1 MSLSIGI
8 DIGGTFTDFA
18 LEWQRGDT
26 LLRRTLKLPTT
37 PRAPEQAVLDGLPQL
52 LGEVG
57 ALPRD
62 VTRLVHGTTLA
73 TNALIE
79 RRGARTAFL
88 TTEGFRDVLAT
99 GNESR
104 AAQYELFYRK
114 PAPLVPRR
122 WRLPVGGRIGAA
134 GQELAPLDVTA
145 IARHAADMQAGGIE
159 SIAVGYL
166 HAYAAP
172 AHERRTRDLLAALL
186 PGVPVSL
193 SSEVSPEIR
202 EYERFCTTV
211 ANAYVQ
217 PIVSAYLSRLQQGLR
232 AQGFTVAMLLMLS
245 SGGLATVETTMRFPV
260 RLLESGPAGGAVF
273 AARIARDAALP
284 RALAFDMGGTTAKLC
299 LLEDGVPRTDR
310 VFEVDRSYRFAKGS
324 GMPVRVPVV
333 ELVEIGAGGGSIA
346 RVDATGRVAV
356 GPESAGSEPGPACFG
371 RGGHA
376 PTVSDAN
383 LVLGRLAAA
392 GFAGGRMTLD
402 GAAAQ
407 AALLSLA
414 PDRAADDLAITVSEV
429 VEAGM
434 AAAARVHAAE
444 RGAGLEDR
452 VLIAFGGGAPLHALR
467 LARRLG
473 VTRVIIPDGAGVGS
487 AFGFLWATPSYE
499 AVRGHPG
506 AVAALDMFALEAA
519 FLALTDEATRV
530 VTPALPPGAPQRI
543 RRTAQ
548 LRYRGQGQEVSAP
561 LPLET
566 PNAAMLEAAFLEA
579 YATQYGAPIPGVA
592 VDLVAIAVTV
602 SGPPEASR
610 PIPIPSTVPAAPSTT
625 TRSLRDPDGGA
636 AFPCPVLRRDAL
648 LPGAIAEG
656 PLLVVEDATTTVIPA
671 GCTLRVD
678 ARGHLVIDLAAAV
691 PGVLAA

>member
-1 MSLSIGI
+1 MSLGIGI

-18 LEWQRGDT
+18 LEWRRDDN
-26 LLRRTLKLPTT
+26 LLRHTLKLPTT
-37 PRAPEQAVLDGLPQL
+37 TRAPEKAVLEGLPQL
-52 LGEVG
+52 LAMAG
-57 ALPRD
+57 ATPGD

-134 GQELAPLDVTA
+134 GQVLAPLDEAV
-145 IARHAADMQAGGIE
+145 IIRHAADMAAGGIE
-159 SIAVGYL
+159 SVAVGYL

-172 AHERRTRDLLAALL
+172 AQERRTRELLATVL

-193 SSEVSPEIR
+193 SCEVSPEIR

-217 PIVSAYLSRLQQGLR
+217 PIVAAYLRRLEAGLR
-232 AQGFTVAMLLMLS
+232 AQGFGVAMLLMLS
-245 SGGLATVETTMRFPV
+245 SGGLATVETAMRFPV

-273 AARIARDAALP
+273 AARIARDAGLP

-310 VFEVDRSYRFAKGS
+310 VFEVDRTYRFAKGS

-346 RVDATGRVAV
+346 RVDATGRLAV
-356 GPESAGSEPGPACFG
+356 GPESAGSEPGPACFA
-371 RGGHA
+371 RGGTA

-383 LVLGRLAAA
+383 LVLGRLAAE
-392 GFAGGRMTLD
+392 GFAGGRMRLD
-402 GAAAQ
+402 AAAAG
-407 AALLSLA
+407 AALLTLA
-414 PDRAADDLAITVSEV
+414 PDRAAADLAVAVTEV
-429 VEAGM
+429 VESAM

-452 VLIAFGGGAPLHALR
+452 VLVAFGGGAPLHALR

-473 VTRVIIPDGAGVGS
+473 VTRVIVPAGAGVGS
-487 AFGFLWATPSYE
+487 AFGFLWANPSYE
-499 AVRGHPG
+499 AVRGYPG
-506 AVAALDMFALEAA
+506 AVAALDMPALEAA
-519 FLALTDEATRV
+519 FLALAAEAEAV
-530 VTPALPPGAPQRI
+530 VAPALAAGAALQT
-543 RRTAQ
+543 RRSAQ
-548 LRYRGQGQEVSAP
+548 LRYRGQGQEVSVP
-561 LPLET
+561 LPADA
-566 PNAAMLEAAFLEA
+566 PSVAMLEAAFLAA
-579 YATQYGAPIPGVA
+579 YTAQYGAPIPGVG
-592 VDLVAIAVTV
+592 VELVAIAVTV
-602 SGPPEASR
+602 SGPPEAS
-610 PIPIPSTVPAAPSTT
+610 AMAPSKPVAQAVHGVA
-625 TRSLRDPDGGA
+625 TRWMRDPDGGA
-636 AFPCPVLRRDAL
+636 MQCPVLARDAL
-648 LPGAIAEG
+648 VAGAHAVG

-671 GCTLRVD
+671 GCTLHVD
-678 ARGHLVIDLAAAV
+678 ARGHLVIDLPDAQGEA
-691 PGVLAA
+691 LAA